1 MKLLSV
7 LTLICFVTWVQA
19 YCPSLKVRNYGN
31 ILSNHRPEN
40 RIATVV
46 KKDRLSDRRFR
57 IQLSTATQTLTV
69 LTQQLTN
76 LHKNHWYVLSLISL
90 ASTAGIYAEKTKI
103 GEMLS
108 GPLITMVFG
117 LIACNTGLLPTTSV
131 IYDAV
136 LKYFVPLAIAFL
148 LYDAD
153 LKKCFKVT
161 GKLMTIFLIGSL
173 GTILGT
179 FGAYWLVPMKM
190 MNGGKK
196 IAAALC
202 ARHVRI

>member
-1 MKLLSV
+1 M
-7 LTLICFVTWVQA
+7 
-19 YCPSLKVRNYGN
+19 
-31 ILSNHRPEN
+31 
-40 RIATVV
+40 
-46 KKDRLSDRRFR
+46 
-57 IQLSTATQTLTV
+57 
-69 LTQQLTN
+69 
-76 LHKNHWYVLSLISL
+76 

-117 LIACNTGLLPTTSV
+117 LIACNTGLLPTSSV
-131 IYDAV
+131 IYDTV

-161 GKLMTIFLIGSL
+161 GKLLTIFLIGSV
-173 GTILGT
+173 GTVLGT
-179 FGAYWLVPMKM
+179 FGAYWLIPMKS

-202 ARHVRI
+202 ARHVSLS